1 MIVPFARTPDR
12 DHGYLMAIDKNTG
25 TERWRFATDGYSWS
39 SPVAV
44 YDASGNAYIVSCD
57 SLGKVYL
64 LDGKSGTLLSKFD
77 AERNIEASPVVYG
90 NTIVVGT
97 RGMKVFGIKIS

>member
-1 MIVPFARTPDR
+1 
-12 DHGYLMAIDKNTG
+12 MAIDKNTG

>member
-1 MIVPFARTPDR
+1 MRRT
-12 DHGYLMAIDKNTG
+12 A
-25 TERWRFATDGYSWS
+25 WS

-77 AERNIEASPVVYG
+77 AELNIEASPVVYG